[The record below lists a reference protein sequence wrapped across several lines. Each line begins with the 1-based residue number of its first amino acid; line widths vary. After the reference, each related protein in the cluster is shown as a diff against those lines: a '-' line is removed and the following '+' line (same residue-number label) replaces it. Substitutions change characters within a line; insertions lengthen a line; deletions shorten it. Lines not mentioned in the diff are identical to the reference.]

1 MNTRSN
7 WILFVI
13 AAGLAVY
20 VFLLSPKTGVT
31 VRGGAGVGKFEPVDP
46 MRVTSVELIRSNS
59 VMRVERTNRTWRM
72 TMPVE
77 YPAQAVSV
85 DRLVE
90 QLGRM
95 VPATFITAAQVA
107 AQPEALK
114 AFGLE
119 PPMATLELGTGEGP
133 AIFRIGGLTPLRTH
147 FYFQRVGS
155 EGVYTADLG
164 VLEGL
169 PAHPSE
175 WRDRALLGMEL
186 RGYDRVTLA
195 SRGRTAFEAV
205 REGTRWRLRQPLS
218 ARADGERIEA
228 LVAYLQG
235 LRVKEF
241 VTDAAVIDR
250 AVYGLQPPEFEVAIG
265 LGTNDLARLQVGG
278 VATNA
283 VGERF
288 VRRLSHTNVVRVLA
302 EELTML
308 ERPLEDFR
316 DPRLFGPLEG
326 VTGMEVRGS
335 NSFRLALVGTNW
347 MVTEPRTFPAERS
360 AVELLLSQL
369 SDMAIAQFVN
379 DVVPD
384 LTRYGLDRPGREFVV
399 MRGTN
404 VAAHLQV
411 GKVADN
417 LGTLLF
423 ARRLDEPGV
432 YAVPRTVLF
441 NLDSEAQVR
450 SWRMDPTNVVQ
461 VTVTHQG
468 RKRVFGREA
477 GTWKVTEGTPLAE
490 FIPDAIDE
498 MLFQIGNWDSM
509 RYTVT
514 DEAWLTRMGKFGEV
528 AHEVEIRLGAPAV
541 MRVMRLRFGGM
552 LGANRYVMARFD
564 EDPRS
569 LRLEMPNGL
578 YEGLV
583 RYLGLP

>member
-1 MNTRSN
+1 
-7 WILFVI
+7 
-13 AAGLAVY
+13 
-20 VFLLSPKTGVT
+20 
-31 VRGGAGVGKFEPVDP
+31 
-46 MRVTSVELIRSNS
+46 
-59 VMRVERTNRTWRM
+59 
-72 TMPVE
+72 
-77 YPAQAVSV
+77 
-85 DRLVE
+85 
-90 QLGRM
+90 
-95 VPATFITAAQVA
+95 
-107 AQPEALK
+107 
-114 AFGLE
+114 
-119 PPMATLELGTGEGP
+119 
-133 AIFRIGGLTPLRTH
+133 
-147 FYFQRVGS
+147 
-155 EGVYTADLG
+155 
-164 VLEGL
+164 
-169 PAHPSE
+169 
-175 WRDRALLGMEL
+175 
-186 RGYDRVTLA
+186 
-195 SRGRTAFEAV
+195 
-205 REGTRWRLRQPLS
+205 
-218 ARADGERIEA
+218 
-228 LVAYLQG
+228 
-235 LRVKEF
+235 
-241 VTDAAVIDR
+241 
-250 AVYGLQPPEFEVAIG
+250 
-265 LGTNDLARLQVGG
+265 
-278 VATNA
+278 
-283 VGERF
+283 
-288 VRRLSHTNVVRVLA
+288 
-302 EELTML
+302 ML

-528 AHEVEIRLGAPAV
+528 AHEVEIRLGPPAV